1 LGAGTDIV
9 AGVED
14 GVVECDVGESCGGEV
29 RYLSLSGN
37 EQVSHDSE
45 STNRRHFELILFS
58 LFSFVFSL
66 ESFHPR
72 QRVHHF
78 SFSSSFTFG
87 NGAATL
93 GGTLGTF
100 VAIGCVPKKEMRKM
114 SSSSFPFWEGKHYPF
129 AMKHSLSLDDA
140 QIKLLVDFFHAIPD
154 LGPGITEILE
164 ILEALIEVST
174 DHAYVSCS

>member
-1 LGAGTDIV
+1 MGAGTDVV
-9 AGVED
+9 AGVE
-14 GVVECDVGESCGGEV
+14 VVECDVGESCGGEV
-29 RYLSLSGN
+29 RYLSSSGN

-58 LFSFVFSL
+58 LFSFIFSL